1 MHEKIITP
9 PMQRRLQVHDESL
22 LIERAKR
29 YDQKAIS
36 ELYKR
41 HVQNIYRYI
50 YYRVGDVNM
59 AEDLTADVF
68 LRALEGLAGFTYRG
82 VPFSAWLYRIAH
94 ARVMDHFR
102 QQARRELLPLDER
115 LVATGKGPQATVE
128 ARLDCEELQSAIA
141 QLTTDQQQVI
151 ILKFVEGL
159 SNAEAARILG
169 KTEGAV
175 KALQHRALNSLQ
187 RTMRR
192 EE

>member
-1 MHEKIITP
+1 
-9 PMQRRLQVHDESL
+9 VHKDELS

-29 YDQKAIS
+29 YNRKAIS

-41 HVQNIYRYI
+41 HVQSIYRYI
-50 YYRVGDVNM
+50 YYRVGDVNV

-68 LRALEGLAGFTYRG
+68 LKALEGLEGFTYRG
-82 VPFSAWLYRIAH
+82 IPFSAWLYRIAH

-102 QQARRELLPLDER
+102 KQARRELLPLDER
-115 LVATGKGPQATVE
+115 LAATGKDLQATVE
-128 ARLDCEELQSAIA
+128 AQLYHEELQLAVA

-159 SNAEAARILG
+159 SNAEVARILG
-169 KTEGAV
+169 KSEGAV
-175 KALQHRALNSLQ
+175 KSLQHRALSSLQ
-187 RTMRR
+187 RIMRR

>member
-1 MHEKIITP
+1 
-9 PMQRRLQVHDESL
+9 VHDDEPA
-22 LIERAKR
+22 LIERAKEH
-29 YDQKAIS
+29 DQKAIS

-41 HVQNIYRYI
+41 HVQSIYRYI
-50 YYRVGDVNM
+50 YYRVGDVNV

-82 VPFSAWLYRIAH
+82 IPFSAWLYRIAH

-102 QQARRELLPLDER
+102 RQTRREHLPLDER
-115 LVATGKGPQATVE
+115 LVGVTEGPQIALETK
-128 ARLDCEELQSAIA
+128 LDYEELQSALV

-159 SNAEAARILG
+159 SNAEVARILG
-169 KTEGAV
+169 KSEGAV
-175 KALQHRALNSLQ
+175 KSLQHRALNSLQ
-187 RTMRR
+187 RIMRK

>member
-1 MHEKIITP
+1 
-9 PMQRRLQVHDESL
+9 VHNDEPS

-36 ELYKR
+36 ELYRR
-41 HVQNIYRYI
+41 HAQSIHRYI
-50 YYRVGDVNM
+50 YYRVGDVNV

-68 LRALEGLAGFTYRG
+68 LKALEGLEGFTYRG
-82 VPFSAWLYRIAH
+82 IPFSAWLYRIAH

-102 QQARRELLPLDER
+102 KRARHELLPLDER
-115 LVATGKGPQATVE
+115 LVATEKGPQATVE
-128 ARLDCEELQSAIA
+128 AKLDHEELQSAIA
-141 QLTTDQQQVI
+141 QLTIEQQQVI

-159 SNAEAARILG
+159 SNAEVARIMG

-175 KALQHRALNSLQ
+175 KSLQHRGLNSLQ
-187 RTMRR
+187 RIMRK

>member
-1 MHEKIITP
+1 
-9 PMQRRLQVHDESL
+9 MQRRLQVHDESL

-29 YDQKAIS
+29 YDQRAIS

-41 HVQNIYRYI
+41 HVQSIYRYI
-50 YYRVGDVNM
+50 YYRVGDVTV
-59 AEDLTADVF
+59 AEDLTAEVF

-82 VPFSAWLYRIAH
+82 VPFSAWLHRIAY

-115 LVATGKGPQATVE
+115 LVSTGKGPQATVE
-128 ARLDCEELQSAIA
+128 ARLDHEELQSAIA
-141 QLTTDQQQVI
+141 QLTTEQQQVV

-159 SNAEAARILG
+159 SNAEVARILG
-169 KTEGAV
+169 KSEGAV
-175 KALQHRALNSLQ
+175 KSLQHRALNSLQ
-187 RTMRR
+187 RIMRG

>member
-1 MHEKIITP
+1 M
-9 PMQRRLQVHDESL
+9 HDESL

-29 YDQKAIS
+29 YDPKAIS

-41 HVQNIYRYI
+41 HVQDIYRYI
-50 YYRVGDVNM
+50 YYRVGDVNV

>member
-1 MHEKIITP
+1 
-9 PMQRRLQVHDESL
+9 VHNDESS

-41 HVQNIYRYI
+41 HVQSIYRYI
-50 YYRVGDVNM
+50 YYRVGDVNV

-68 LRALEGLAGFTYRG
+68 LKALEGLERFTYRG
-82 VPFSAWLYRIAH
+82 IPFSAWLYRIAH
-94 ARVMDHFR
+94 ARAMDHFR
-102 QQARRELLPLDER
+102 RQARREHLPLDER
-115 LVATGKGPQATVE
+115 LVATGKGPQAMVE
-128 ARLDCEELQSAIA
+128 ARLDHEELQSAIA

-159 SNAEAARILG
+159 SNAEVAGILG
-169 KTEGAV
+169 KSEGAV
-175 KALQHRALNSLQ
+175 KSLQHRALNSLQ
-187 RTMRR
+187 RITRR

>member
-50 YYRVGDVNM
+50 YYRVGDVNV

>member
-9 PMQRRLQVHDESL
+9 LQRRLQVHDESL

-29 YDQKAIS
+29 YDQRAIS

-41 HVQNIYRYI
+41 HVQSIYRYI
-50 YYRVGDVNM
+50 YYRVGDVTV
-59 AEDLTADVF
+59 AEDLTAEVF

-82 VPFSAWLYRIAH
+82 VPFSAWLHRIAY

-128 ARLDCEELQSAIA
+128 ARLDHEELQSAIA
-141 QLTTDQQQVI
+141 QLTTEQQQVV

-159 SNAEAARILG
+159 SNAEVARILG
-169 KTEGAV
+169 KSEGAV
-175 KALQHRALNSLQ
+175 KSLQHRALNSLQ
-187 RTMRR
+187 RIMRG

>member
-41 HVQNIYRYI
+41 HVQDIYRYI
-50 YYRVGDVNM
+50 YYRVGDVNV
-59 AEDLTADVF
+59 AEDLTAEVF

>member
-1 MHEKIITP
+1 MHN
-9 PMQRRLQVHDESL
+9 DEAS

-36 ELYKR
+36 ALYER
-41 HVQNIYRYI
+41 HAQSIYRYI
-50 YYRVGDVNM
+50 YYRVGDVNV

-68 LRALEGLAGFTYRG
+68 LKALEGLEGFTYRG
-82 VPFSAWLYRIAH
+82 IPFSAWLHRIAH
-94 ARVMDHFR
+94 ARVMDYFR

-115 LVATGKGPQATVE
+115 LLATGKGPQATIE
-128 ARLDCEELQSAIA
+128 ARLDHEELQSAIA

-159 SNAEAARILG
+159 SNAEVARILG
-169 KTEGAV
+169 KSEGAV
-175 KALQHRALNSLQ
+175 KSLQHRALNSLQ
-187 RTMRR
+187 RIIRR

>member
-1 MHEKIITP
+1 
-9 PMQRRLQVHDESL
+9 MQRYLQVHNDEPS

-41 HVQNIYRYI
+41 HVQSIYRYI
-50 YYRVGDVNM
+50 YYRVGDVNV

-68 LRALEGLAGFTYRG
+68 LRALEGLEGFTYRG
-82 VPFSAWLYRIAH
+82 IPFSAWLHRIAH
-94 ARVMDHFR
+94 ARVTDYFR

-115 LVATGKGPQATVE
+115 LVATEKGLQAMLE
-128 ARLDCEELQSAIA
+128 ARLDHEELQSAIA

-159 SNAEAARILG
+159 SNAEVARILG
-169 KTEGAV
+169 KSEGAV
-175 KALQHRALNSLQ
+175 KSLQHRALNSLQ
-187 RTMRR
+187 RIMGR

>member
-1 MHEKIITP
+1 
-9 PMQRRLQVHDESL
+9 MQRYLQVHNDEPS

-41 HVQNIYRYI
+41 HVQSIYRYI
-50 YYRVGDVNM
+50 YYRVGDVNV

-68 LRALEGLAGFTYRG
+68 LRALEGLEGFTYRG
-82 VPFSAWLYRIAH
+82 IPFSAWLHRIAQ
-94 ARVMDHFR
+94 ARVTDYFR

-115 LVATGKGPQATVE
+115 LVATEKGLQAMLE
-128 ARLDCEELQSAIA
+128 ARLDHEELQSAIA

-159 SNAEAARILG
+159 SNAEVARILS
-169 KTEGAV
+169 KSEGAV
-175 KALQHRALNSLQ
+175 KSLQHRALNSLQ
-187 RTMRR
+187 RIMGG